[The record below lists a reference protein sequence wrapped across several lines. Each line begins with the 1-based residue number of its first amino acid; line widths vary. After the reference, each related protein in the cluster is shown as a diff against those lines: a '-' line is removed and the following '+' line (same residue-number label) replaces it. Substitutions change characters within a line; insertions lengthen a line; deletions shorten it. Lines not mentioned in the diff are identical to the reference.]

1 MGISLWTMISAIVS
15 VPMSNTNLEIRVGSC
30 TIKKK
35 TYIRKKRRFRIQIM
49 STYSFSANEWIKG
62 GTKKFPSIDKCLHD
76 EIGHY

>member
-35 TYIRKKRRFRIQIM
+35 NLYKKKEKIQN
-49 STYSFSANEWIKG
+49 SNYVNLQLL
-62 GTKKFPSIDKCLHD
+62 CQ
-76 EIGHY
+76 